1 MWLGL
6 QISTISRLAAYDSAS
21 INGCGLIAEN
31 VGRPWP
37 AERIAI
43 AAPSRQFV
51 ADY

>member
-21 INGCGLIAEN
+21 INGRGLMAEN

-37 AERIAI
+37 EERIAI

-51 ADY
+51 ANF